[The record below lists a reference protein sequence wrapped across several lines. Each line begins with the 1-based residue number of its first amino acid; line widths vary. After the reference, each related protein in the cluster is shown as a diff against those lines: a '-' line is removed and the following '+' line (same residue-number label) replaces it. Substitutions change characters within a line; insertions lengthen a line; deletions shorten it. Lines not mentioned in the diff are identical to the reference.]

1 VGVSPVEKFRGN
13 WELTNANIDLI
24 SEQLQEYLRE
34 LNVDQKQILRLCL
47 SVEDVLWQW
56 QVRLVGESCVRRYR
70 WHAPGTSFH

>member
-56 QVRLVGESCVRRYR
+56 QVRLVGKSSVRRYR
-70 WHAPGTSFH
+70 RHAPGTSFH